1 MISSQ
6 IKNIALIVAA
16 GRGRRLEG
24 NTPKQY
30 RVIAGYAVLKWSV
43 LSFLRHTKIDM
54 VQVVYNPEDINLY
67 DAALNDLELPSP
79 IVGGDNRQTS
89 VRLGLESISQFEP
102 TNVLIH
108 DGARPIVSKSLID
121 RILFSLDE
129 NITAIPVIPINDTV
143 IRINKQ
149 KITQNIAREN
159 LWQVQTPQGFHFNTI
174 LDAHRNKIDD
184 LYTDD
189 SSLADSAG
197 VPIDIVQ
204 GDKENIKITTINDLN
219 YLSEKTSLKE
229 TRVGSGYDVHKLGPG
244 KKVRLG
250 GISIPNDK
258 GLIGHSDA
266 DVVLHALT
274 DAILGV
280 VGSGDIGEHFPNNDP
295 KYKNLDSKHFLI
307 EAYKLLQN
315 AGGSVLH
322 VDITIICEKPKI
334 SDYRYKI
341 TNNIAKLL
349 GLDVGRVSIKATTT
363 EGLGFTGRNEGISA
377 QATVTT
383 TMPK

>member
-1 MISSQ
+1 
-6 IKNIALIVAA
+6 
-16 GRGRRLEG
+16 
-24 NTPKQY
+24 
-30 RVIAGYAVLKWSV
+30 
-43 LSFLRHTKIDM
+43 
-54 VQVVYNPEDINLY
+54 
-67 DAALNDLELPSP
+67 
-79 IVGGDNRQTS
+79 
-89 VRLGLESISQFEP
+89 
-102 TNVLIH
+102 
-108 DGARPIVSKSLID
+108 
-121 RILFSLDE
+121 
-129 NITAIPVIPINDTV
+129 
-143 IRINKQ
+143 
-149 KITQNIAREN
+149 
-159 LWQVQTPQGFHFNTI
+159 
-174 LDAHRNKIDD
+174 
-184 LYTDD
+184 
-189 SSLADSAG
+189 
-197 VPIDIVQ
+197 VQ

-244 KKVRLG
+244 KIVRLG

-280 VGSGDIGEHFPNNDP
+280 IGSGDIGEHFPNNDP

-341 TNNIAKLL
+341 INNIAKLL

>member
-43 LSFLRHTKIDM
+43 LSFLSHTKIDM

-67 DAALNDLELPSP
+67 DAALTDLELPSP

-121 RILFSLDE
+121 RILFSLDQ

-143 IRINKQ
+143 IRVNKQ
-149 KITQNIAREN
+149 KITQNIEREN
-159 LWQVQTPQGFHFNTI
+159 LWQVQTPQGFHFKTI
-174 LDAHRNKIDD
+174 LEAHRNKIDD

-244 KKVRLG
+244 NIVRLG

-280 VGSGDIGEHFPNNDP
+280 IGSGDIGEHFPNNDP

-315 AGGSVLH
+315 VGGSILH

-341 TNNIAKLL
+341 NNNIARLL
-349 GLDVGRVSIKATTT
+349 GLELRRVSIKATTT

-383 TMPK
+383 NMPK